1 VKCLEFIRP
10 AYTVAVMNFVNGS
23 ANPLISSPCLPQ
35 YMDYDY
41 HSSFQRLVLAYKEAE
56 REIGEAVMHSV
67 DLMVENTKSLSFEN
81 DLHYFLQDY
90 PQPFTPPN
98 PFHFVPFDT
107 DDVSMCLCEGVC
119 VHVCAVCMCV
129 CVSVCFVHVCVFMYV
144 RV

>member
-1 VKCLEFIRP
+1 
-10 AYTVAVMNFVNGS
+10 
-23 ANPLISSPCLPQ
+23 
-35 YMDYDY
+35 MDYDY

-119 VHVCAVCMCV
+119 VCMYVFMCV
-129 CVSVCFVHVCVFMYV
+129 CVCV
-144 RV
+144 